1 MIAGLDH
8 DGAAGWWSPLPQ
20 PQVLEDSLAH
30 GRVLDDR
37 DQPHLAA
44 APSADQ
50 NVLPPHAPEQLGPR
64 ETASAPRVVRADE
77 VGVGRVVVLVLL
89 LVLLRTAA
97 RTAADQQRLWVL
109 SLEKLVEFKQQST
122 REKDQISLRLYQE
135 TLNRKKK

>member
-89 LVLLRTAA
+89 LVLLRINNCPGS
-97 RTAADQQRLWVL
+97 VYEPSL
-109 SLEKLVEFKQQST
+109 STDFRRGVT
-122 REKDQISLRLYQE
+122 VIPI
-135 TLNRKKK
+135 